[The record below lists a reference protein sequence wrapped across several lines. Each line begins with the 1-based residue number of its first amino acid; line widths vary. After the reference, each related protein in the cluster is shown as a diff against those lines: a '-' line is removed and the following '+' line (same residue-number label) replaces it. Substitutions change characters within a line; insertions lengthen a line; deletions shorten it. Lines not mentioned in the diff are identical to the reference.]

1 MGSLICTVSLLQSIL
16 TMAYVASLTV
26 TSQLL
31 SDGLKP
37 AHATKWADFEDCVI
51 EVEQNPWD
59 GMGESIN
66 ALQYDLLDAFEQ
78 EFEVENDAEDIGDHE
93 GEVLTTP
100 PGVMPVILPAGHVVE
115 VLEAKP
121 AGMKWGLSVVDYN
134 GALLI
139 VNIKEEGYWH
149 SVLGSKYVGW
159 HIHKVGSKVG
169 PKPMKDILKDDINHC
184 LRFQL
189 GGQPLPAPP
198 PPLPLPIEVQD
209 DKVQAEVSQQR
220 LPSQLPPL
228 IEVHDDNVQTEVDDI
243 GDVRCLDD
251 DLHNV
256 EWFNSRFTFCK
267 CCYKWHRRFAI
278 DGHVYRQAE
287 DMEDYQELLESAS
300 LDVRDIFHGLAKD
313 GIVLP
318 DYAMAEVNSIE
329 YNVFTSKRLRLAK
342 VEDQLW
348 WKAVALAIMMPAT
361 RFYGYNMKHP

>member
-159 HIHKVGSKVG
+159 HISMTLGI
-169 PKPMKDILKDDINHC
+169 KD
-184 LRFQL
+184 
-189 GGQPLPAPP
+189 
-198 PPLPLPIEVQD
+198 
-209 DKVQAEVSQQR
+209 
-220 LPSQLPPL
+220 
-228 IEVHDDNVQTEVDDI
+228 
-243 GDVRCLDD
+243 
-251 DLHNV
+251 
-256 EWFNSRFTFCK
+256 
-267 CCYKWHRRFAI
+267 
-278 DGHVYRQAE
+278 
-287 DMEDYQELLESAS
+287 
-300 LDVRDIFHGLAKD
+300 
-313 GIVLP
+313 
-318 DYAMAEVNSIE
+318 
-329 YNVFTSKRLRLAK
+329 
-342 VEDQLW
+342 
-348 WKAVALAIMMPAT
+348 
-361 RFYGYNMKHP
+361 